1 MPLILTLDQLHRA
14 LQVSDPQLVQLIVQ
28 LSQQIETPQ
37 KPTRQGADSF
47 DSFIAEISTSTF
59 RKKPKEE
66 QWSLRVERIK
76 ALEAAD
82 AEVPLT
88 ECLKLHQILFA
99 LYEKNDAFSRWCLL
113 SVIPKIELTYG
124 PWRALKAIF
133 KQAEAD
139 NDTLIYGALAARFDQ
154 ALADGDFQISRNTL
168 VYLTRRAWRYLRRLG
183 ESLPACYPDTACD
196 VLAHYT
202 DDANWSR
209 TWIANHIF
217 YHENGQY
224 NRNRFTFRG
233 RPSTLLKY
241 RAFADSWRLTPRPL
255 FALLEQAQSEQ
266 VRRYATTALKTDFRA
281 SLREVEPQ
289 WISRLVGNESATIDE
304 FVIWVLDNV
313 PRFEQAA
320 FKELGLHNTVLAL
333 FNSPSDNARIYAAT
347 YARTHARDLS
357 ITALIRLID
366 NSNETVRQMAF
377 DLIQTHEPRNGIGLE
392 NWGAILETYY
402 GCQFA
407 TDALLK
413 YFSKRELTPAWY
425 SQRLLKPA
433 SNGFDFAVKYL
444 TQHHSNKTLEASYF
458 CELLEKLDY
467 QQSRARKTIRFAC
480 EALTDFDLN
489 TLASD
494 FLKKLLINPDTQ
506 RYIERWVDQGLLT
519 PQSLELEFLK
529 TIVYHPSWEQDS
541 WLAEIKHNQPWAE
554 DLVYTTDLAETIFE
568 WLADIRHFTPEQ
580 LSFSWLMTL
589 VERSEPLYHDF
600 AVDVMNRA
608 FLPADFA
615 PETEGQPASKEA
627 ACTDTEINV
636 DFGGD
641 SFLFTGKLAKMTRKE
656 ATNKV
661 TVAGGSNASG
671 VTKNLNWLVIGDEGS
686 PLYGEGRKG
695 SKQVKAESL
704 ITEGAELKIISE
716 TAFLQMLSGEQREF
730 SDDAIEAG
738 CHRLWEM
745 ITTPSK
751 EDAPLTLFALSYIR
765 HHHPDICL
773 QETDRPVD
781 PGAEIP
787 ADFLSFE
794 RVKPLFNDS
803 RGNIRAFALELAHWE
818 FARWQPPIEHIV
830 TLSESNYKSVRN
842 FITKALTADNNQ
854 EHKRYRI
861 DPDILTPEAVYSF
874 CESADKSARELGMV
888 LIGKHPRLQ
897 LPQELFRLTESPD
910 RAVRGFVIQR
920 FWHWYRDRGI
930 TPGWKPQLSS
940 VATLGA
946 KAKQQ
951 AEAAQ
956 QNLGDGAPTK
966 PTALPASHDS
976 LEQFLRR
983 ILFEIAP
990 GRLAKNGASNKGS
1003 KTANQKAKGEVINKL
1018 KPLPTRK
1025 AKLNLIE
1032 TLRDIAVADVEFAR
1046 YVLPLLQEFKGS
1058 RGKSEHAASLV
1069 AVTRII
1075 TKHPELSAQ
1084 TSQSRELLKGGQL
1097 ANA

>member
-1 MPLILTLDQLHRA
+1 MSLRLTLDQLHRA
-14 LQVSDPQLVQLIVQ
+14 LQVSDPQLVRLIIQ
-28 LSQQIETPQ
+28 LSQQIEIPE
-37 KPTRQGADSF
+37 KPIRQGADTF
-47 DSFIAEISTSTF
+47 DSFIAEISTSVF

-66 QWSLRVERIK
+66 QWALRVERIK
-76 ALEAAD
+76 ALEVAD

-113 SVIPKIELTYG
+113 AVFPEIELTYG

-139 NDTLIYGALAARFDQ
+139 NDTIIYGALAARFDQ
-154 ALADGDFQISRNTL
+154 ALASGHFKINRSTL
-168 VYLTRRAWRYLRRLG
+168 VYLTRRAWRYLRRKG
-183 ESLPACYPDTACD
+183 EQLPACYPDTACD

-202 DDANWSR
+202 DDTHWSR

-224 NRNRFTFRG
+224 NRNRFTFRS

-241 RAFADSWRLTPRPL
+241 RAFTDSWRLTPRPL
-255 FALLEQAQSEQ
+255 FALLEQAQAEQ

-289 WISRLVGNESATIDE
+289 WISRLVGNQSATIDD

-313 PRFEQAA
+313 PRFEQTA
-320 FKELGLHNTVLAL
+320 FKTLGLHDSVLAL
-333 FNSPSDNARIYAAT
+333 FNSPSDNARVYAAT

-357 ITALIRLID
+357 IPSLIRLID
-366 NSNETVRQMAF
+366 NSNETVRQLAF
-377 DLIQTHEPRNGIGLE
+377 DLIQSHEPRKGIGLD
-392 NWGAILETYY
+392 NWGAILETHY
-402 GCQFA
+402 GYQFA
-407 TDALLK
+407 ESVLLK
-413 YFSKRELTPAWY
+413 HFSKRELTPGWY
-425 SQRLLKPA
+425 QQRLLQPS
-433 SNGFDFAVKYL
+433 SNGFDFAVKHL
-444 TQHHSNKTLEASYF
+444 TQHHSNKSLGALYF
-458 CELLEKLDY
+458 SQLLEMLDY
-467 QQSRARKTIRFAC
+467 QQQRARKTIRFAC
-480 EALTDFDLN
+480 EALTEFDLN
-489 TLASD
+489 SLPTD
-494 FLKKLLINPDTQ
+494 FLKATLINPKTQ
-506 RYIERWVDQGLLT
+506 RYIAHWVDQGLLS
-519 PQSLELEFLK
+519 PKSLELTFLK
-529 TIVYHPSWEQDS
+529 AIAFHPSWEQDA
-541 WLAEIKHNQPWAE
+541 WLTALKQSKPWAKE
-554 DLVYTTDLAETIFE
+554 LTYSQELAETIFS

-580 LSFSWLMTL
+580 LSFDWLMTL

-615 PETEGQPASKEA
+615 PDTGEQQPSKVATSAE
-627 ACTDTEINV
+627 TEINV

-641 SFLFTGKLAKMTRKE
+641 SFLFTGKLAKMTRSE
-656 ATNKV
+656 AKNKV
-661 TVAGGSNASG
+661 TTAGGSNASG
-671 VTKNLNWLVIGDEGS
+671 VTKKLKWLVIGDEGS

-704 ITEGAELKIISE
+704 IEEGAELKIISE
-716 TAFLQMLSGEQREF
+716 TAFLQMLADEQREF

-738 CHRLWEM
+738 CNRLWEM
-745 ITTPSK
+745 ITTPGK

-773 QETDRPVD
+773 KETDRPVD

-794 RVKPLFNDS
+794 RVQPLFNDN
-803 RGNIRAFALELAHWE
+803 RVNIRAFALELAHWE
-818 FARWQPPIEHIV
+818 FARWQPPIENIV
-830 TLSESNYKSVRN
+830 ALCESPYKPVRG
-842 FITKALTADNNQ
+842 FIAKALTADATP
-854 EHKRYRI
+854 EHKRYRL
-861 DPDILTPEAVYSF
+861 DPDILTPDAVYSF
-874 CESADKSARELGMV
+874 CEAADQSARKLGMV
-888 LIGKHPRLQ
+888 LIEKHPRLQ

-910 RAVRGFVIQR
+910 RSVRGFVIQR

-930 TPGWKPQLSS
+930 TQGWKPQLSS

-946 KAKQQ
+946 IAKQQ
-951 AEAAQ
+951 AEADQ
-956 QNLGDGAPTK
+956 QNLGAGAPVK
-966 PTALPASHDS
+966 PTALPADHDS

-983 ILFEIAP
+983 ILLEIAP
-990 GRLAKNGASNKGS
+990 GRLAKNSSPS
-1003 KTANQKAKGEVINKL
+1003 KTAKTSKKKGNGEMINKL

-1032 TLRDIAVADVEFAR
+1032 TLRDIAVADSDFAR

-1058 RGKSEHAASLV
+1058 RGKSEHAACLV
-1069 AVTRII
+1069 AVTRI
-1075 TKHPELSAQ
+1075 TAKHPELSVLTTPKMSAQ
-1084 TSQSRELLKGGQL
+1084 LKGNEQ
-1097 ANA
+1097 